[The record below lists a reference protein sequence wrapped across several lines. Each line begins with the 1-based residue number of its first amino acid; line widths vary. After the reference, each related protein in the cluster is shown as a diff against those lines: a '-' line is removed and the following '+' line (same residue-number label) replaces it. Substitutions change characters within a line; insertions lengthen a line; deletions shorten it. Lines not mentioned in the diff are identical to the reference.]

1 MSTLGTIT
9 SFARASPKSTTLVII
24 SLSSFSITPA
34 SLDTSTTVLS
44 SFSVMFSFA
53 AFMSTPNIFKIHFDM
68 KFTRTIIGVRTT
80 VRKLMIGAIL
90 QDNLSAF
97 TVAMVFGVISPKMRT
112 TKVSTPVAIPMYAPP
127 NFETSDV
134 VRDEAERLA
143 ILFPIRIAESILD
156 GFAINFSTNSAFL
169 FPS

>member
-1 MSTLGTIT
+1 
-9 SFARASPKSTTLVII
+9 
-24 SLSSFSITPA
+24 
-34 SLDTSTTVLS
+34 
-44 SFSVMFSFA
+44 
-53 AFMSTPNIFKIHFDM
+53 M

-80 VRKLMIGAIL
+80 VRKLTIGAIL

-112 TKVSTPVAIPMYAPP
+112 MKVSTPVAIPTYAPP

-143 ILFPIRIAESILD
+143 ILFPIRIA
-156 GFAINFSTNSAFL
+156 
-169 FPS
+169 